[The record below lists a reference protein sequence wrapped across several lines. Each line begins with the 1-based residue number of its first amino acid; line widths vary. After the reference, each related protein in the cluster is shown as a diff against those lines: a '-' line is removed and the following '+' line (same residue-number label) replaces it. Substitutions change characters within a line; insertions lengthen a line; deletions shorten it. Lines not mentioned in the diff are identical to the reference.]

1 MGWGEVQGMAYL
13 QRRAFERLGA
23 MELVPVAA
31 PLVKLGAVTGHSRTQ
46 QREMFRAE
54 LQARDMSDEHVRT
67 LLATVEKDSVEG
79 AYWEHASWRH
89 GRLEARSGLSG
100 LPLDLALDSM
110 HAVGR
115 KLATTPPSLP
125 LHTHVPLGSA
135 PAHESWG

>member
-1 MGWGEVQGMAYL
+1 MGPNN
-13 QRRAFERLGA
+13 
-23 MELVPVAA
+23 ELVPVAA

-89 GRLEARSGLSG
+89 GQEMKFIIKHIRIAFDQPRIL
-100 LPLDLALDSM
+100 
-110 HAVGR
+110 
-115 KLATTPPSLP
+115 
-125 LHTHVPLGSA
+125 
-135 PAHESWG
+135 